1 MSGFS
6 LTTSGCKE
14 SAWRLVW
21 VDSVIKLLGVGNGE
35 AAGKKETGG
44 FSSLCHRAI
53 TQHRNFVAHQESCGK
68 STLLISTIRANC
80 NTISLGDDPE
90 NRDFSSWLNQMKCLH
105 LLNEDSEWP
114 AASDGRRGFVLILQ
128 S

>member
-14 SAWRLVW
+14 SALQLVW

-53 TQHRNFVAHQESCGK
+53 AEHGSFV
-68 STLLISTIRANC
+68 TINKAAVNQ
-80 NTISLGDDPE
+80 L
-90 NRDFSSWLNQMKCLH
+90 SS
-105 LLNEDSEWP
+105 P
-114 AASDGRRGFVLILQ
+114 GP
-128 S
+128 